1 VQVAPRVLAP
11 MYRADATRADVRMG
25 EWNRNELLLLERGDP
40 QALRLIGQR
49 RSEALAVMRET
60 MRSYTRRNFFGKGFL
75 QGGVSNEIRDTATR
89 EHVVSALLVR
99 QWGLAGAAGVVCL
112 LLALIAPV
120 APASGAA
127 GPSSNGSTIRR
138 AVEGPVG
145 VFVGLLIFALV
156 LPSPYD
162 LAIVLLVTL
171 TITATTLAPL
181 YGRHRSDAVVA
192 TNTDPDATDPA
203 EERNDFGALVARM
216 FLFVVVFSGL
226 YMVLANYG
234 LVFFTGK
241 NVYLLG
247 LDSVSDA
254 LESLLLIGVAAA
266 LIPVAR
272 PHVPAAEPQL
282 EPARRPAL
290 AGGRPALPLVPS

>member
-1 VQVAPRVLAP
+1 
-11 MYRADATRADVRMG
+11 
-25 EWNRNELLLLERGDP
+25 
-40 QALRLIGQR
+40 
-49 RSEALAVMRET
+49 
-60 MRSYTRRNFFGKGFL
+60 
-75 QGGVSNEIRDTATR
+75 
-89 EHVVSALLVR
+89 
-99 QWGLAGAAGVVCL
+99 
-112 LLALIAPV
+112 
-120 APASGAA
+120 
-127 GPSSNGSTIRR
+127 
-138 AVEGPVG
+138 
-145 VFVGLLIFALV
+145 
-156 LPSPYD
+156 
-162 LAIVLLVTL
+162 VTL

-181 YGRHRSDAVVA
+181 FGRRRGEAVAPASTAPEAEDPVA
-192 TNTDPDATDPA
+192 
-203 EERNDFGALVARM
+203 ERNDSGALVARM

-254 LESLLLIGVAAA
+254 LESLVLLGVAAA

-272 PHVPAAEPQL
+272 PQVPAPEPRL

>member
-1 VQVAPRVLAP
+1 
-11 MYRADATRADVRMG
+11 
-25 EWNRNELLLLERGDP
+25 
-40 QALRLIGQR
+40 
-49 RSEALAVMRET
+49 
-60 MRSYTRRNFFGKGFL
+60 
-75 QGGVSNEIRDTATR
+75 
-89 EHVVSALLVR
+89 
-99 QWGLAGAAGVVCL
+99 
-112 LLALIAPV
+112 
-120 APASGAA
+120 
-127 GPSSNGSTIRR
+127 
-138 AVEGPVG
+138 
-145 VFVGLLIFALV
+145 
-156 LPSPYD
+156 
-162 LAIVLLVTL
+162 
-171 TITATTLAPL
+171 
-181 YGRHRSDAVVA
+181 VVA

-241 NVYLLG
+241 NVYLRG
-247 LDSVSDA
+247 LASVSDA